1 MPEMKITVDVNLH
14 ADSDLAALIENLADC
29 WASDI
34 IVRAGGEPTHR
45 MENVVPSSNAPTQD
59 FGATPVPA
67 AKEREINELN
77 RAAQQTES
85 VSTQDE
91 KLTESE
97 LVDIRA
103 KAQAFMKGDAAN
115 KDKVKA
121 WLSENGLARVT
132 EMPRSAVASFLD
144 LIGAGAKA
152 AHPAPAPALAHPCAS
167 GGNS

>member
-1 MPEMKITVDVNLH
+1 M
-14 ADSDLAALIENLADC
+14 
-29 WASDI
+29 
-34 IVRAGGEPTHR
+34 
-45 MENVVPSSNAPTQD
+45 
-59 FGATPVPA
+59 PA

-121 WLSENGLARVT
+121 WLGENGLSRVT
-132 EMPRSAVASFLD
+132 EMPRSAVPSFLA
-144 LIGAGAKA
+144 LIE
-152 AHPAPAPALAHPCAS
+152 
-167 GGNS
+167 GGNG

>member
-1 MPEMKITVDVNLH
+1 MLEVKIDVNLH
-14 ADSDLAALIENLADC
+14 ADSALAALIENLADC

-45 MENVVPSSNAPTQD
+45 MENIAPSANASAQD
-59 FGATPVPA
+59 FGAVPVSA

-85 VSTQDE
+85 VSIQDE

-121 WLSENGLARVT
+121 WLNENGLARVT
-132 EMPRSAVASFLD
+132 EMPRSAVASFLA
-144 LIGAGAKA
+144 LIEAGAKA
-152 AHPAPAPALAHPCAS
+152 AHHAPAPALAHPCAS